1 MKLNNIIIILLL
13 LCISQT
19 GCLYWRRSI
28 VGGGRIQDGKYY
40 VLENTA
46 WTWWWFTFLVP
57 SCAVNMS
64 IWSEVCPEDENAKT
78 CVDWAFW
85 CRAGAKPSFTNEELL
100 QRWMFGKPI
109 LQSNI
114 LNINQRFRLLCNDT
128 KDYILL
134 VQRQKHL
141 NQTYV
146 KALRKQ
152 SSCTDNT
159 DIVTTKPIKGNC
171 MLWVI
176 QPDDTRIGPY
186 WLPYIMGPGGD
197 CSCDT
202 VLRSRYRANALF
214 CFEPTSQALCVLYR
228 EEQQWHFELWE
239 ANNTIPNQS
248 AILEIDSEK
257 EPFYFWVS
265 NRTVGVASWSQRT
278 KNATFTTFDKTT
290 LKKQHAISSALFPSP
305 PIRKEEVP
313 PMPRLYNVF
322 EKTPE
327 LIRKNGDWLYIVD
340 DRFHHIYSTFSFPFN
355 LESGL
360 SLSKGETRE
369 YVLRF
374 NVNTGVR
381 EVYYAVSD

>member
-19 GCLYWRRSI
+19 GCLYWRRSV

-152 SSCTDNT
+152 SSRTDNT

-278 KNATFTTFDKTT
+278 KDATFTTFDKTT

-327 LIRKNGDWLYIVD
+327 LIRKNDDWLYIVD